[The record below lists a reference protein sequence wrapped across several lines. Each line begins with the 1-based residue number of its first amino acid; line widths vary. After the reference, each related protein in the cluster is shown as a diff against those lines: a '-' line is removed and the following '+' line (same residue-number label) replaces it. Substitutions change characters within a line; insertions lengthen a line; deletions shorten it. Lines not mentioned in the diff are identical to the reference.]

1 MHPVRLGRASNLARS
16 RGIECPV
23 LKFGLTEQIC
33 SSRANLLTFD
43 FLPTNPPQRWGFELQ
58 AYGRPQRSIP
68 STVRPAPR
76 PQERIRADC
85 TLEKALSIPFF
96 NPLNV
101 YGRDFLLSWWGFF
114 VAFWSWYAFP
124 PLLTETIKADLNLS
138 QAEVANSNI
147 LALAAALIVRLV
159 AGLACDRF
167 GARWTFASILM
178 LGATPTALAGTV
190 TTHSGLIALRFFV
203 GILGESFI
211 PCQV

>member
-1 MHPVRLGRASNLARS
+1 MAGPSDQSHQPYVQHHGHK
-16 RGIECPV
+16 RGSE
-23 LKFGLTEQIC
+23 LT
-33 SSRANLLTFD
+33 
-43 FLPTNPPQRWGFELQ
+43 
-58 AYGRPQRSIP
+58 
-68 STVRPAPR
+68 
-76 PQERIRADC
+76 
-85 TLEKALSIPFF
+85 
-96 NPLNV
+96 
-101 YGRDFLLSWWGFF
+101 
-114 VAFWSWYAFP
+114 
-124 PLLTETIKADLNLS
+124 ADLNLS